1 MGYGV
6 TVLTHRGR
14 RLRMRTGRADLSKGW
29 VGLGGGY
36 ISRVWVGGGW
46 AGLRLTGPLGNLLDV
61 DICHSL

>member
-29 VGLGGGY
+29 VGLG
-36 ISRVWVGGGW
+36 W